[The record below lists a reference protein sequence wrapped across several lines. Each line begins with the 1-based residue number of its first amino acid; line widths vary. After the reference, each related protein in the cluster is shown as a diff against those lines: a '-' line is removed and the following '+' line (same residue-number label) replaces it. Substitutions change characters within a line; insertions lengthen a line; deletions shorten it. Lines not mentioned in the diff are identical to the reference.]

1 MKKFLL
7 VALVILSFFS
17 KTDAQFIEMPAAGSF
32 DLILVFNSSVTP
44 TAIERLKVELSAV
57 DLGVITPITKARV
70 WRKRGPAGSTGIPS
84 ASYSISEASDAVD
97 RVRGGTTSVGGGAL
111 VQINVPTQTPE
122 SVFNLQNAGQQPL
135 NPPLTTTC
143 KTSSDYQFAATDIG
157 SSTVRVAILDTGLE
171 CNESP
176 TPVFSHPYLRAF
188 VDATSSRSFS
198 MTNWVN
204 DKHGH
209 GTAVAS
215 IIVRTFYGTASAGN
229 CKIIPIKVLD
239 NEGKGNLFNLIRGI
253 DHAIEKNVDIIN
265 MSIVSPDKSAYGKET
280 PIQLALKNASSRN
293 ILVVSAAG
301 NDGINIDE
309 PANTV
314 YPACVQSDNQI
325 VVGAAKCADGKAEFS
340 NYGKGSVDVF
350 APGVS
355 ISVAQLTWR
364 EGGRFRMGDGT
375 SYATPIVTGMAA
387 VLRSKL
393 TVRNYKTLKCA
404 ILNGAIPVSAF
415 ASYCKTGAVINVP
428 RTREKFATCPR

>member
-7 VALVILSFFS
+7 VASLFLSFFS
-17 KTDAQFIEMPAAGSF
+17 NSRAQFIEMPSSGSY
-32 DLILVFNSSVTP
+32 DLILVFNSSVSTS
-44 TAIERLKVELSAV
+44 AIERLKVELNAV
-57 DLGVITPITKARV
+57 DLGVTTPITKARV

-111 VQINVPTQTPE
+111 VEINMPTQTPE
-122 SVFNLQNAGQQPL
+122 GGFNLQNAGQQPT
-135 NPPLTTTC
+135 NPPLASAC
-143 KTSSDYQFAATDIG
+143 KMASDYQFNATDIG

-171 CNESP
+171 CKEGTIP
-176 TPVFSHPYLRAF
+176 TFTHPYLRSF

-198 MTNWVN
+198 MNSWVN

-215 IIVRTFYGTASAGN
+215 IIVRTFYGTAGAGI

-265 MSIVSPDKSAYGKET
+265 ISIVSPDKTSYGKET
-280 PIQLALKNASSRN
+280 PIQLALKNAASRN

-301 NDGINIDE
+301 NDGSNIDE
-309 PANTV
+309 TENTV
-314 YPACVQSDNQI
+314 NPACAQSDNQI

-340 NYGKGSVDVF
+340 NYGKGTVDVF
-350 APGVS
+350 APG
-355 ISVAQLTWR
+355 IDIAVAQLTWR
-364 EGGRFRMGDGT
+364 EGGGFRWGDGT
-375 SYATPIVTGMAA
+375 SFAAPIVTGMAA

-393 TVRNYKTLKCA
+393 TTRNYKTLKCA
-404 ILNGAIPVSAF
+404 ILNGANRIPAF
-415 ASYCKTGAVINVP
+415 TPYCKTGAVINVP
-428 RTREKFATCPR
+428 RTREKFVTCPR